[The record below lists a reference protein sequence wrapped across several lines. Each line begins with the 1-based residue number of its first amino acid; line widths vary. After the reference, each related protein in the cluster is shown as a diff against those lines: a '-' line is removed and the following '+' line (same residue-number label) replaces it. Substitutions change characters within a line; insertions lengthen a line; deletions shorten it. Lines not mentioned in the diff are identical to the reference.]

1 MEECGDAPSIKKIQF
16 PNEKDAQAISSSV
29 SSHVFNN
36 IPIQVSAEL
45 GKCTIT
51 LQELKNLSEGSMI
64 ELDRFVGEP
73 LDLVVNGEVIAQ
85 GEVVSVDNKFGLKIK
100 TLSDHFQV

>member
-1 MEECGDAPSIKKIQF
+1 ME
-16 PNEKDAQAISSSV
+16 
-29 SSHVFNN
+29 
-36 IPIQVSAEL
+36 
-45 GKCTIT
+45 IT